1 MVVDTV
7 PVVLRHQAEA
17 APLVVQFAMF
27 PPQSPGVP
35 RQEVCRVELE
45 AGLVGPHLHPP
56 PSERVLQTG
65 HVADIDK
72 THVDMLRTEQ
82 RAHQISP
89 S

>member
-35 RQEVCRVELE
+35 LRWEEVCRVELE

-56 PSERVLQTG
+56 PSEGVLQTG
-65 HVADIDK
+65 HVADR
-72 THVDMLRTEQ
+72 TLTRGHVEN
-82 RAHQISP
+82 
-89 S
+89 